1 MRRADREIKE
11 FDEMIQ
17 VIEKC
22 DVCRIALNDEEYPYI
37 LPLNFGMQIEVKIL
51 K

>member
-37 LPLNFGMQIEVKIL
+37 LPLNFGMLIEDG
-51 K
+51 